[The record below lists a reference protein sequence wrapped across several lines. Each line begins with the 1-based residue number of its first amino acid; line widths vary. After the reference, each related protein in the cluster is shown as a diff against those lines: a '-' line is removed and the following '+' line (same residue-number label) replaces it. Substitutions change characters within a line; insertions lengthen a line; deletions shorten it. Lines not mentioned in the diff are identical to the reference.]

1 MAEPGRTVRV
11 SGLPTDTEDARLKD
25 KLFIHFLRDRN
36 GGGEIDSVTIVKAT
50 PAYALITFEDSGV
63 AQRLIRQR
71 RHTLE
76 VDEKKYEV
84 TVTEHRESLDPDKV
98 IPSLSAMVDYSQLPG
113 GVMALTSLHK
123 SHPDVQIS
131 YDATADLYTLYGV
144 YSKVQAALAQLLG
157 PQPKENKDSG
167 QPGTSGSRS
176 VQVAQKPHAQ
186 ELEDRSRETNKQAE
200 QREEVHSDENN
211 SDPHRDLTPGG
222 NGWEDTGQTQAAPL
236 QHPTTSEEEFFLM
249 VDADMFQYVQKHC
262 RKEYQQILSQHGVD
276 VVDMTNQGLT
286 SLFLQVTTGVGDNRR
301 CQETLKLARQAL
313 SSFFQENE
321 IKIRRAQLPKII
333 LTPRGGLRRA
343 KETLRVRH
351 PKLLLTED
359 DRNIYIIGSSSDVS
373 EAKQFLLLDHSEES
387 GKKEDVASLLR
398 YPSYDSGSLTHAD
411 EQRVPLTTTPTV
423 EPVDDRVDR
432 LLRSG
437 EDERRAEGARR
448 YKLAARFKDT
458 GLAALGSRPT
468 DLSVRGGLSPPIRQA
483 RLGPVLGHDVLSE
496 TAQIGGEKVS
506 RAVSQNTGGDILFR
520 GADYLSSSASL
531 HKNSLSSHLADARPK
546 SLTSPLSTNQS
557 SSSGSPPLPPAGSGS
572 TLKRASSF
580 SGTPQQ
586 RVQVTG
592 QKSQEDSSRS
602 TSRPRARSSSFSDQ
616 TGKEKREVHNAEITV
631 SNVMWQHIKE
641 AYGTR
646 LDDLTSDV
654 QVKERRSEVSSDLII
669 TLRGAQSLKVSS
681 CRLGLQRLI
690 DSVSADFSMQRLRL
704 FYLGITDAADETLQA
719 CCADVRSRFKKVT
732 ILILK
737 DSLYLLGPKQLCSQ
751 VRAALREVFSG
762 DLAQI
767 PDQKDF
773 SSSASSNLNPSTFL
787 QRNEDKSPH
796 SNPQG
801 IPASQTSSA
810 DWTGCSQERGPKS
823 RTDPQQSEHVNG
835 SISKP
840 AMRKEPVIKEKVRIG
855 NTLEMDGQ
863 RTEINHSKT
872 GNDKS
877 ASHVDGVV
885 ETTTRTDKDMALYTK
900 EKRDRVQQ
908 RKTEIHGTPEETRPG
923 FIAPGSICV
932 CGESEKS
939 MTKTKCGAT
948 MCSKCL
954 DTVHVHCKV
963 CHETPRGIQG
973 KMSSSRIHISMPGHK
988 KDSAIKITYVILDG
1002 IQEEGHPSPGK
1013 PFQGGVFEAYFPD
1026 CDKTRNLLPR
1036 LEKAFGQGLTFTVTE
1051 KETGA
1056 RVTWDC
1062 IPHKTSLHGGKPGN
1076 GYPDSTYLSRLSDVL
1091 ISHGIEEQT
1100 EI

>member
-1 MAEPGRTVRV
+1 
-11 SGLPTDTEDARLKD
+11 
-25 KLFIHFLRDRN
+25 
-36 GGGEIDSVTIVKAT
+36 
-50 PAYALITFEDSGV
+50 
-63 AQRLIRQR
+63 
-71 RHTLE
+71 
-76 VDEKKYEV
+76 
-84 TVTEHRESLDPDKV
+84 
-98 IPSLSAMVDYSQLPG
+98 
-113 GVMALTSLHK
+113 MALTSLHK

-167 QPGTSGSRS
+167 QPDTSGSRS

-186 ELEDRSRETNKQAE
+186 ESEDRSRETNKQPE

-222 NGWEDTGQTQAAPL
+222 NGWEDTVQTQAAPL

-301 CQETLKLARQAL
+301 CQETLKLAKQAL

-423 EPVDDRVDR
+423 DPVDDRVDR

-468 DLSVRGGLSPPIRQA
+468 DLSVRGGLSSPIRQA

-496 TAQIGGEKVS
+496 TAQIGSEKVS

-520 GADYLSSSASL
+520 SGDYLSSSASL
-531 HKNSLSSHLADARPK
+531 NKNSLSSHLADARPK

-646 LDDLTSDV
+646 VDDLTSDV
-654 QVKERRSEVSSDLII
+654 QVKERRSEVSSDLTI
-669 TLRGAQSLKVSS
+669 TLRGAESLKVSS

-690 DSVSADFSMQRLRL
+690 DLVSADFSMQRLRL
-704 FYLGITDAADETLQA
+704 FDLGIPDAADETLQA

-751 VRAALREVFSG
+751 VHAALREVFSG

-810 DWTGCSQERGPKS
+810 DWTGCSQERGLKS

-877 ASHVDGVV
+877 ASHVDRVV

-939 MTKTKCGAT
+939 MTKTKCGAI

-1002 IQEEGHPSPGK
+1002 IQE
-1013 PFQGGVFEAYFPD
+1013 V
-1026 CDKTRNLLPR
+1026 R
-1036 LEKAFGQGLTFTVTE
+1036 GL
-1051 KETGA
+1051 
-1056 RVTWDC
+1056 
-1062 IPHKTSLHGGKPGN
+1062 S
-1076 GYPDSTYLSRLSDVL
+1076 
-1091 ISHGIEEQT
+1091 
-1100 EI
+1100 

>member
-1 MAEPGRTVRV
+1 
-11 SGLPTDTEDARLKD
+11 
-25 KLFIHFLRDRN
+25 
-36 GGGEIDSVTIVKAT
+36 
-50 PAYALITFEDSGV
+50 
-63 AQRLIRQR
+63 
-71 RHTLE
+71 
-76 VDEKKYEV
+76 
-84 TVTEHRESLDPDKV
+84 
-98 IPSLSAMVDYSQLPG
+98 
-113 GVMALTSLHK
+113 MALTSLHK

-131 YDATADLYTLYGV
+131 YDATADLYTLYGI

-167 QPGTSGSRS
+167 QPDTSGSRS

-186 ELEDRSRETNKQAE
+186 ESEDRSRETNKQPE

-222 NGWEDTGQTQAAPL
+222 NGWEDTVQTQAAPL

-301 CQETLKLARQAL
+301 CQETLKLAKQAL

-423 EPVDDRVDR
+423 DPVDDRVDR

-468 DLSVRGGLSPPIRQA
+468 DLSVRGGLSSPIRQA

-496 TAQIGGEKVS
+496 TAQIGSEKVS

-520 GADYLSSSASL
+520 SGDYLSSSASL
-531 HKNSLSSHLADARPK
+531 NKNSLSSHLADARPK

-646 LDDLTSDV
+646 VDDLTSDV
-654 QVKERRSEVSSDLII
+654 QVKERRSEVSSDLTI
-669 TLRGAQSLKVSS
+669 TLRGAESLKVSS

-704 FYLGITDAADETLQA
+704 FDLGIPDAADETLQA

-751 VRAALREVFSG
+751 VHAALREVFSG

-810 DWTGCSQERGPKS
+810 DWTGCSQERGLKS

-877 ASHVDGVV
+877 ASHVDRVV

-939 MTKTKCGAT
+939 MTKTKCGAI

-1002 IQEEGHPSPGK
+1002 IQE
-1013 PFQGGVFEAYFPD
+1013 V
-1026 CDKTRNLLPR
+1026 R
-1036 LEKAFGQGLTFTVTE
+1036 GL
-1051 KETGA
+1051 
-1056 RVTWDC
+1056 
-1062 IPHKTSLHGGKPGN
+1062 S
-1076 GYPDSTYLSRLSDVL
+1076 
-1091 ISHGIEEQT
+1091 
-1100 EI
+1100 

>member
-1 MAEPGRTVRV
+1 
-11 SGLPTDTEDARLKD
+11 
-25 KLFIHFLRDRN
+25 
-36 GGGEIDSVTIVKAT
+36 
-50 PAYALITFEDSGV
+50 
-63 AQRLIRQR
+63 
-71 RHTLE
+71 
-76 VDEKKYEV
+76 
-84 TVTEHRESLDPDKV
+84 
-98 IPSLSAMVDYSQLPG
+98 
-113 GVMALTSLHK
+113 MALTSLHK

-167 QPGTSGSRS
+167 QPDTSGSRS

-186 ELEDRSRETNKQAE
+186 ESEDRSRETNKQPE

-222 NGWEDTGQTQAAPL
+222 NGWEDTVQTQAAPL

-301 CQETLKLARQAL
+301 CQETLKLAKQAL

-423 EPVDDRVDR
+423 DPVDDRVDR

-468 DLSVRGGLSPPIRQA
+468 DLSVRGGLSSPIRQA

-496 TAQIGGEKVS
+496 TAQIGSEKVS

-520 GADYLSSSASL
+520 SGDYLSSSASL
-531 HKNSLSSHLADARPK
+531 NKNSLSSHLADARPK

-646 LDDLTSDV
+646 VDDLTSDV
-654 QVKERRSEVSSDLII
+654 QVKERRSEVSSDLTI
-669 TLRGAQSLKVSS
+669 TLRGAESLKVSS

-704 FYLGITDAADETLQA
+704 FDLGIPDAADETLQA

-810 DWTGCSQERGPKS
+810 DWTGCSQERGLKS

-877 ASHVDGVV
+877 ASHVDRVV

-939 MTKTKCGAT
+939 MTKTKCGAI

-1002 IQEEGHPSPGK
+1002 IQE
-1013 PFQGGVFEAYFPD
+1013 V
-1026 CDKTRNLLPR
+1026 R
-1036 LEKAFGQGLTFTVTE
+1036 GL
-1051 KETGA
+1051 
-1056 RVTWDC
+1056 
-1062 IPHKTSLHGGKPGN
+1062 S
-1076 GYPDSTYLSRLSDVL
+1076 
-1091 ISHGIEEQT
+1091 
-1100 EI
+1100 

>member
-1 MAEPGRTVRV
+1 
-11 SGLPTDTEDARLKD
+11 
-25 KLFIHFLRDRN
+25 
-36 GGGEIDSVTIVKAT
+36 
-50 PAYALITFEDSGV
+50 
-63 AQRLIRQR
+63 
-71 RHTLE
+71 
-76 VDEKKYEV
+76 
-84 TVTEHRESLDPDKV
+84 
-98 IPSLSAMVDYSQLPG
+98 
-113 GVMALTSLHK
+113 MALTSLHK

-167 QPGTSGSRS
+167 QPDTSGSRS

-186 ELEDRSRETNKQAE
+186 ESEDRSRETNKQPE

-222 NGWEDTGQTQAAPL
+222 NGWEDTVQTQAAPL

-301 CQETLKLARQAL
+301 CQETLKLAKQAL

-423 EPVDDRVDR
+423 DPVDDRVDR

-468 DLSVRGGLSPPIRQA
+468 DLSVRGGLSSPIRQA

-496 TAQIGGEKVS
+496 TAQIGSEKVS

-520 GADYLSSSASL
+520 SGDYLSSSASL
-531 HKNSLSSHLADARPK
+531 NKNSLSSHLADARPK

-646 LDDLTSDV
+646 VDDLTSDV
-654 QVKERRSEVSSDLII
+654 QVKERRSEVSSDLTI
-669 TLRGAQSLKVSS
+669 TLRGAESLKVSS

-704 FYLGITDAADETLQA
+704 FDLGIPDAADETLQA

-751 VRAALREVFSG
+751 VHAALREVFSG

-810 DWTGCSQERGPKS
+810 DWTGCSQERGLKS

-877 ASHVDGVV
+877 ASHVDRVV

-939 MTKTKCGAT
+939 MTKTKCGAI

-1002 IQEEGHPSPGK
+1002 IQE
-1013 PFQGGVFEAYFPD
+1013 V
-1026 CDKTRNLLPR
+1026 R
-1036 LEKAFGQGLTFTVTE
+1036 GL
-1051 KETGA
+1051 
-1056 RVTWDC
+1056 
-1062 IPHKTSLHGGKPGN
+1062 S
-1076 GYPDSTYLSRLSDVL
+1076 
-1091 ISHGIEEQT
+1091 
-1100 EI
+1100 

>member
-1 MAEPGRTVRV
+1 
-11 SGLPTDTEDARLKD
+11 
-25 KLFIHFLRDRN
+25 
-36 GGGEIDSVTIVKAT
+36 
-50 PAYALITFEDSGV
+50 
-63 AQRLIRQR
+63 
-71 RHTLE
+71 
-76 VDEKKYEV
+76 
-84 TVTEHRESLDPDKV
+84 
-98 IPSLSAMVDYSQLPG
+98 
-113 GVMALTSLHK
+113 MALTSLHK

-167 QPGTSGSRS
+167 QPDTSGSRS

-186 ELEDRSRETNKQAE
+186 ESEDRSRETNKQPE

-222 NGWEDTGQTQAAPL
+222 NGWEDTVQTQAAPL

-301 CQETLKLARQAL
+301 CQETLKLAKQAL

-398 YPSYDSGSLTHAD
+398 YPSYDSASLTHAD

-423 EPVDDRVDR
+423 DPVDDRVDR

-468 DLSVRGGLSPPIRQA
+468 DLSVRGGLSSPIRQA

-496 TAQIGGEKVS
+496 TAQIGSEKVS

-520 GADYLSSSASL
+520 SGDYLSSSASL

-646 LDDLTSDV
+646 VDDLTSDV
-654 QVKERRSEVSSDLII
+654 QVKERRSEVSSDLTI
-669 TLRGAQSLKVSS
+669 TLRGAESLKVSS

-704 FYLGITDAADETLQA
+704 FDLGIPDAADETLQA

-751 VRAALREVFSG
+751 VHAALQEVFSG

-810 DWTGCSQERGPKS
+810 DWTGCSQERGLKS

-877 ASHVDGVV
+877 ASHVDRVV

-939 MTKTKCGAT
+939 MTKTKCGAI

-1002 IQEEGHPSPGK
+1002 IQE
-1013 PFQGGVFEAYFPD
+1013 V
-1026 CDKTRNLLPR
+1026 R
-1036 LEKAFGQGLTFTVTE
+1036 GL
-1051 KETGA
+1051 
-1056 RVTWDC
+1056 
-1062 IPHKTSLHGGKPGN
+1062 S
-1076 GYPDSTYLSRLSDVL
+1076 
-1091 ISHGIEEQT
+1091 
-1100 EI
+1100 